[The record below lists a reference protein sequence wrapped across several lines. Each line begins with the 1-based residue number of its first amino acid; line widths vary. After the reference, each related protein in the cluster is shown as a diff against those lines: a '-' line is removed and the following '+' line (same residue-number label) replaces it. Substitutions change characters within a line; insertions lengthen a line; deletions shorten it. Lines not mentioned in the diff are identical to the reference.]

1 MKTEKKKKRREI
13 FTLMLIPHSGR
24 GVRQIAISKISFSLV
39 LIAIVAGFLSLSLFI
54 KDYRQMR
61 YKVVRLSELEV
72 SNETQKE
79 EILSLAQRIS
89 NFSEEMEKLK
99 KLEDRLRI
107 LAGVGGS
114 AETNEELGKGG
125 PQDYSPLEEVMEV
138 SKEELLPLR
147 LIERIEESAVFLED
161 EIERRGRGFEEVE
174 KIVRQKKDLFA
185 STPNIFPVQGWISSD
200 YGPRVNPITK
210 KREIH
215 QAIDIVAPWGT
226 EVRASAQG
234 KVVSAGWKSAYGLM
248 VKINDGHGY
257 ETVYG
262 HLSRIMVKEGQ
273 WADKGEVIGRVG
285 STGHSTGP
293 HLHFEVWSEGKTVD
307 PLGLMV
313 EPLGGMK

>member
-1 MKTEKKKKRREI
+1 MEKKKKRREI

-24 GVRQIAISKISFSLV
+24 GVRQITISKISFSLV
-39 LIAIVAGFLSLSLFI
+39 LTAIVAGFLSLSFFI
-54 KDYRQMR
+54 NDYRQMR
-61 YKVVRLSELEV
+61 YKVARLDELEV
-72 SNETQKE
+72 TNQTQKE
-79 EILSLAQRIS
+79 EILSLAQKIS
-89 NFSEEMEKLK
+89 NFNEEMEKLK

-114 AETNEELGKGG
+114 AETGKELGKGG
-125 PQDYSPLEEVMEV
+125 PQDYSLLEEVMQV
-138 SKEELLPLR
+138 GDQELLPIR
-147 LIERIEESAVFLED
+147 LIERIEESAVFLEN
-161 EIERRGRGFEEVE
+161 EIERRGKGFEEVE

-185 STPNIFPVQGWISSD
+185 STPNIFPVQGWISGD
-200 YGPRVNPITK
+200 YGPRVNPITR

-248 VKINDGHGY
+248 IRMNDGHGY
-257 ETVYG
+257 QTVYG
-262 HLSRIMVKEGQ
+262 HLSRIVVKEGQ
-273 WADKGEVIGRVG
+273 RVDKGEVIGRVG

-313 EPLGGMK
+313 EPLGEVK